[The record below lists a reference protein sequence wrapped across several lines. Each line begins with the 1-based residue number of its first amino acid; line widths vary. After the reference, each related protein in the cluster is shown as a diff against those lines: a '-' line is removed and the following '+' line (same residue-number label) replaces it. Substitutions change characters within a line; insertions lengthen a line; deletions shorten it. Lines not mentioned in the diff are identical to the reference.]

1 MSQAIAEIPYGCY
14 WSTPFF
20 KWQGNI
26 QNLHPLKFAAWVAKN
41 ELEKRDISPD
51 TFDHGILGT
60 SVPQQKSFYGLP
72 WLASGFGAENLA
84 GPTIAQACA
93 TGVRCIAT
101 ADQEIQMG
109 LSSSVF
115 IVTADRTSNGPHIYY
130 PNPSGPGG
138 TGIHENWVM
147 DNFNVDPL
155 GGHPMVQTA
164 ENVAKKHN
172 ITLEQQHDV
181 VLQRLEQYQQAIA
194 DEYAFQKRYMTL
206 PFDVPHANFKK
217 IVTTVQGDE
226 GITFSTPEGL
236 AKLRP
241 VMPEGSVTFGGQT
254 YPADG
259 NAAMIMTTPDK
270 AKELSTDSSIV
281 IKVLSYGQARC
292 ERAYMPEAT
301 IPAAKAALKNAELEI
316 RQIDAFKSHNPF
328 AVNDL
333 VFAKEMGVDLSLMNN
348 YGCSLIWG
356 HPQGPTGL
364 RSVIELIEELV
375 IKGGG
380 TGMFF
385 GCAAGDS
392 AMALIIQVES
402 R

>member
-1 MSQAIAEIPYGCY
+1 MSQAIAEIPYGSY
-14 WSTPFF
+14 WSIPFF

-26 QNLHPLKFAAWVAKN
+26 QNLHPLKSSAWVAKN
-41 ELEKRDISPD
+41 ELEKRNISPD

-72 WLASGFGAENLA
+72 WLASGFGAENLT
-84 GPTIAQACA
+84 GPTIAKACA
-93 TGVRCIAT
+93 TGVRCKAT
-101 ADQEIQMG
+101 ADQEIQTG

-138 TGIHENWVM
+138 TGTHENWVV

-155 GGHPMVQTA
+155 GGPPMVKTA
-164 ENVAKKHN
+164 KNVAKKHD
-172 ITLEQQHDV
+172 ITV
-181 VLQRLEQYQQAIA
+181 EQYQQAIT
-194 DEYAFQKRYMTL
+194 DNYAFQKRYMTL
-206 PFDVPHANFKK
+206 PFDVHHPNFKK
-217 IVTTVQGDE
+217 IVTTLRSDE
-226 GITFSTPEGL
+226 GVTFSTPEGL
-236 AKLRP
+236 AKLKT
-241 VMPEGSVTFGGQT
+241 VMPEANV
-254 YPADG
+254 
-259 NAAMIMTTPDK
+259 
-270 AKELSTDSSIV
+270 
-281 IKVLSYGQARC
+281 
-292 ERAYMPEAT
+292 
-301 IPAAKAALKNAELEI
+301 PAAKAALKNARLEI
-316 RQIDAFKSHNPF
+316 SQIDAFKSHNSF